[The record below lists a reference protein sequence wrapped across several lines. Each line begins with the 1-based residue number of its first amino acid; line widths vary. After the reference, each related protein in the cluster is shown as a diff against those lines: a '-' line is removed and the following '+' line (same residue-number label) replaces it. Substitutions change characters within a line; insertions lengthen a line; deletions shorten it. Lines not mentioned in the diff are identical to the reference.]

1 MELVCRGVRGATTVE
16 ENSAEAI
23 VQATRELLEQMIAL
37 NDLREEDVASAI
49 FSVTPDL
56 DSAFPALAARKLGWH
71 DAALMCC
78 QEIPVPHG
86 VPLCIRVLIHWN
98 TSRSQKEI
106 RHVYIKGATSL
117 RPDRN
122 VPASSHHQ

>member
-1 MELVCRGVRGATTVE
+1 VTYACRGIRGATTVE
-16 ENSAEAI
+16 ENSAAAI
-23 VQATRELLEQMIAL
+23 VQATRELLEQIVAL
-37 NDLREEDVASAI
+37 NDVREADVASAI

-56 DSAFPALAARKLGWH
+56 DEAFPALAARQFGWH

-86 VPLCIRVLIHWN
+86 VPHCIRVLIHWN
-98 TSRSQKEI
+98 TNRSLEEI
-106 RHVYIKGATSL
+106 CHVYIGGAATL

-122 VPASSHHQ
+122 IPVDPQHH

>member
-1 MELVCRGVRGATTVE
+1 MMFACRGIRGATTVE

-23 VQATRELLEQMIAL
+23 ARATRELLEQMIAL
-37 NDLREEDVASAI
+37 NDVREEDVASAI

-56 DSAFPALAARKLGWH
+56 NGGFPALAARQLGWH

-86 VPLCIRVLIHWN
+86 VPYCIRVLIHWN
-98 TSRSQKEI
+98 TSRSLEEL
-106 RHVYIKGATSL
+106 RHVYVRGAASL
-117 RPDRN
+117 RPDRSIP
-122 VPASSHHQ
+122 VDPEHQ

>member
-1 MELVCRGVRGATTVE
+1 MTYACRGIRGATTVE

-23 VQATRELLEQMIAL
+23 VQATRELLEQIIAL
-37 NDLREEDVASAI
+37 NDVQEADVASAI

-56 DSAFPALAARKLGWH
+56 DEAFPALAARQLGWH

-86 VPLCIRVLIHWN
+86 VPYCIRVLIHWN
-98 TSRSQKEI
+98 TSRSLEEI
-106 RHVYIKGATSL
+106 RHVYIRGAASL

-122 VPASSHHQ
+122 VPVDPQHH